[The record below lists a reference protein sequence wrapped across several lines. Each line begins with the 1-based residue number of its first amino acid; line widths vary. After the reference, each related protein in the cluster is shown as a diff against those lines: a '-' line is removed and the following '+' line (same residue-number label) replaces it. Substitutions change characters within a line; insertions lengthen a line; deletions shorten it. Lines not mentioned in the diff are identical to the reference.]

1 MGDSFRIEIISSSTF
16 NDRDRLIGTS
26 ILTFLGNR
34 QSVVNPKGDNSSNA
48 NHANQYYYSFTD
60 FITYHIHHKN
70 IELPSAKSQ
79 DDDFSA
85 NNK

>member
-16 NDRDRLIGTS
+16 NDRDTLIGTS
-26 ILTFLGNR
+26 ILTFLGNCR
-34 QSVVNPKGDNSSNA
+34 SVVNPKGDNSSNV
-48 NHANQYYYSFTD
+48 NHVNQYYSFTE

-79 DDDFSA
+79 DDDFFS
-85 NNK
+85 K

>member
-1 MGDSFRIEIISSSTF
+1 VGDSFRIEIISSSTF
-16 NDRDRLIGTS
+16 NDRDRLIRTS

-48 NHANQYYYSFTD
+48 YHANQYYSFTE

>member
-48 NHANQYYYSFTD
+48 NHANQYYSFTE
-60 FITYHIHHKN
+60 FITYYIHHKK
-70 IELPSAKSQ
+70 IELPAAKSQ

>member
-16 NDRDRLIGTS
+16 NDRDRLIRTS

-48 NHANQYYYSFTD
+48 NHANQYYSFTE
-60 FITYHIHHKN
+60 FITFHIHHKN

>member
-34 QSVVNPKGDNSSNA
+34 QSVVNRKGDNSSNV
-48 NHANQYYYSFTD
+48 NHANQHYAFAE
-60 FITYHIHHKN
+60 FITHHIHHKN

-79 DDDFSA
+79 GDDFSA
-85 NNK
+85 KNK

>member
-34 QSVVNPKGDNSSNA
+34 QSVVNPKGDNSSNV
-48 NHANQYYYSFTD
+48 NQANQYYSFTE

-70 IELPSAKSQ
+70 IERPSTKSQ

>member
-1 MGDSFRIEIISSSTF
+1 MGDSFRIEIISSSTL
-16 NDRDRLIGTS
+16 NDRDRLIRTS

-48 NHANQYYYSFTD
+48 NHANQYYSFTA
-60 FITYHIHHKN
+60 FITFHIHHKN